1 MNEITRPFAVV
12 LMLICGVPAA
22 LALEDSA
29 QNRAAQADYYL
40 RTTPPKA
47 LFEDMADKVGASL
60 PESQRAQFKALMT
73 KHIDIEALT
82 KAMRGALIKSF
93 SADELK
99 ALGDFYGSPIG
110 KSAMSKFGNYMA
122 EIMPAMQAEMAKA
135 ISAAQSEM
143 ARPK

>member
-1 MNEITRPFAVV
+1 MHAIAKSFAVI
-12 LMLICGVPAA
+12 LMVMCGAPAA
-22 LALEDSA
+22 LALEDNA

-40 RTTPPKA
+40 SSTPPKA
-47 LFEDMADKVGASL
+47 LFDDMADKVGASL
-60 PESQRAQFKALMT
+60 PESQRAQFKSLMT
-73 KHIDIEALT
+73 KHIDIDGLT
-82 KAMRGALIKSF
+82 KAMRAALIKSF

-135 ISAAQSEM
+135 ISAAQSDM
-143 ARPK
+143 AKPK